1 MNTNLK
7 SFNTAFDTG
16 AAVAILVGILA
27 TGSAIVGESL
37 AARQTVRFLD
47 SNLNTPAGVATLY
60 SNIQSAALRVCT
72 SGQWHLSRSDQ
83 VKTCTQEAEAR
94 AIKQVNVEAL
104 TAYAQMESKAPA
116 ATFAANV
123 DK

>member
-16 AAVAILVGILA
+16 AAVAILIGILA

-37 AARQTVRFLD
+37 AARQTVRIQD
-47 SNLNTPAGVATLY
+47 SNLSTPAGVATLY

-72 SGQWHLSRSDQ
+72 SGQMHLIRSDQ
-83 VKTCTQEAEAR
+83 FKTCAQEAEAR
-94 AIKQVNVEAL
+94 AVKQVNVDAL
-104 TAYAQMESKAPA
+104 TTYAQMESKAPV
-116 ATFAANV
+116 ATLAANSA
-123 DK
+123 K

>member
-7 SFNTAFDTG
+7 SFNTAFDSG
-16 AAVAILVGILA
+16 AAVVILVGILA

-37 AARQTVRFLD
+37 AGRQTVRFQD
-47 SNLNTPAGVATLY
+47 SNLDTTAGVATLY
-60 SNIQSAALRVCT
+60 LNIQSAALRVCT

-94 AIKQVNVEAL
+94 AIKQVNVDAL
-104 TAYAQMESKAPA
+104 TAYAQMESKAPT
-116 ATFAANV
+116 ATFAANIA
-123 DK
+123 K

>member
-7 SFNTAFDTG
+7 SFNTALDTG

-27 TGSAIVGESL
+27 TASAIVGESV
-37 AARQTVRFLD
+37 AARQTVKFLD

-72 SGQWHLSRSDQ
+72 SGQWHLSRPDQ
-83 VKTCTQEAEAR
+83 VKTCTHEAEDR
-94 AIKQVNVEAL
+94 AIQQINVEAL
-104 TAYAQMESKAPA
+104 TAYAQMESKTSAP
-116 ATFAANV
+116 TFAANV
-123 DK
+123 AQ

>member
-1 MNTNLK
+1 MNTNFK
-7 SFNTAFDTG
+7 SFSTAFDTG
-16 AAVAILVGILA
+16 AAVAILVGILV

-37 AARQTVRFLD
+37 AARQTVRFQD

-94 AIKQVNVEAL
+94 AVKQVNVDAL
-104 TAYAQMESKAPA
+104 TAYAQMESKAPT
-116 ATFAANV
+116 ATFAANIA
-123 DK
+123 K